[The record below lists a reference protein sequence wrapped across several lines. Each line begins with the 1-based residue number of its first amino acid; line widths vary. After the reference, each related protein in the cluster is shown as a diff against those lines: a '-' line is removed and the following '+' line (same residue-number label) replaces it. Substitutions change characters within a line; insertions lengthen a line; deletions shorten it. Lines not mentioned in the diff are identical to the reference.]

1 MRLERW
7 EIDSGHSG
15 IFFSIRHMALAKV
28 RGQFTRWAGS
38 LTAEEGDLRCAS
50 VDILIDASSIS
61 TGLED
66 RDAHLKSA
74 DFLHTAAFPEITFQG
89 RACSHLRG
97 RKLKLDGELC
107 VLGRSHPMALHV
119 ENTGRTIDPWGRE
132 RASFSA
138 KGCLERKAF
147 GITWN
152 RPLGAF
158 GFLVGDQVEFEVEVE
173 AVLQEEIGTE
183 GRPARQGAADQ
194 LPFRPGMGSG
204 RSKTSRTGE
213 TK

>member
-1 MRLERW
+1 MAVERW

-15 IFFSIRHMALAKV
+15 IYFSIRHMALAKV

-38 LTAEEGDLRCAS
+38 LAAEDGDLRCAT
-50 VDILIDASSIS
+50 VDVLIDPSSIT

-74 DFLHTAAFPEITFQG
+74 DFLHTAAFPEMSFRG
-89 RACSHLRG
+89 KVCNCLRA
-97 RKLKLDGELC
+97 RKFRLDGELC
-107 VLGRSHPMALHV
+107 VLGRSHRIAFDV
-119 ENTGRTIDPWGRE
+119 ANTGRTIDPWGHE

-138 KGCLERKAF
+138 KGALERKAF

-158 GFLVGDQVEFEVEVE
+158 GFLVGDRVEFEVEVE
-173 AVLQEEIGTE
+173 AVLQEETGTE
-183 GRPARQGAADQ
+183 GRPARPSAVDK

-204 RSKTSRTGE
+204 RIQPRTGE
-213 TK
+213 TR